1 LILAA
6 AATLVG
12 AAAQSAT
19 GFGFAL
25 VASPALLAV
34 LEPYE
39 AVTVLC
45 LLGIVL
51 SLLVIADGGPR
62 TVRWRLLIPMLLAA
76 LPGLALGVLALDAL
90 PKAALQLGVGVAVVA
105 AALVQLRRRRP
116 PAPAASGRPPL
127 GPAVATGI
135 TSGVL
140 TTSISV
146 SGPPIVLWLESR
158 GLRPGELRTSLSAA
172 FLVLNV
178 AGGAALVAAG
188 GARATPGLGL
198 LLPLVALVATG
209 HLAGAAVFRRLD
221 AETFRMVVLAL
232 VVAAGVA
239 SAAAGVVGLAG

>member
-1 LILAA
+1 LILLAA
-6 AATLVG
+6 AATLAG

-39 AVTVLC
+39 AITVLC

-51 SLLVIADGGPR
+51 SLLVIFDGGPR
-62 TVRWRLLIPMLLAA
+62 TVRWRMLAPMLLAA

-105 AALVQLRRRRP
+105 AALLQLRRRGTA
-116 PAPAASGRPPL
+116 APSAGGRPPL
-127 GPAVATGI
+127 GPAVAAGL
-135 TSGVL
+135 TSGAL

-178 AGGAALVAAG
+178 AGGAALLAAG
-188 GARATPGLGL
+188 GARATPGVGL
-198 LLPLVALVATG
+198 LLPLVALVVAG
-209 HLAGAAVFRRLD
+209 HLAGAAVFRGLD
-221 AETFRMVVLAL
+221 AATFRMVVLAL
-232 VVAAGVA
+232 VVVAGVA
-239 SAAAGVVGLAG
+239 SAAVGLAGLL